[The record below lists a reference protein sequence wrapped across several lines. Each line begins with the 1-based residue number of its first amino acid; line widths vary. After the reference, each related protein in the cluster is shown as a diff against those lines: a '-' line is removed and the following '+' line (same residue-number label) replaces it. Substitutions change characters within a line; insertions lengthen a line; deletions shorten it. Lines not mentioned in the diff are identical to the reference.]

1 MKYGC
6 IGGRLTHS
14 FSREIH
20 ACLDTREYTLCELA
34 QEELTEFFRKRD
46 FLGINV
52 TIPYKEAVIPYLDGI
67 DPEAREIGAVNTIV
81 NRGGR
86 LTGYNTDVYGMRC
99 LAKSLGIDF
108 TGRKVL
114 VCGTGGTSKTAVY
127 VARSGGAAEVIRLS
141 RTGKE
146 GALSYEE
153 AYRLHTDAQIIIN
166 TTPAGMYPDGIGK
179 AAIDISRFPSLTGVI
194 DAVYNPLRS
203 ALCLSA
209 RRRGIP
215 AEGGLLMLVMQGVRA
230 SEIFTG
236 QVYSE
241 EKAGGVYK
249 KLLSE
254 KENTV
259 LIGMPG
265 CGKSTVGRLLA
276 KISGREFI
284 DTDEII
290 CQRLGTDIPT
300 VFCDMGEPYFR
311 DAESEVIKDVTRVGG
326 RIISTGGG
334 AILREG
340 NVDALRQNGRI
351 YFIDRPAEEIIPTDD
366 RPLAKSREDIARL
379 MQQRHGI
386 YISAAD
392 FVIHGGTPE
401 EIAEKIT
408 EESGLL

>member
-6 IGGRLTHS
+6 IGERLTHS

-20 ACLDTREYTLCELA
+20 ACLDTWEYELRELA
-34 QEELTEFFRKRD
+34 PGDLPRFFGERD

-52 TIPYKEAVIPYLDGI
+52 TIPYKEAVIPYLDEI
-67 DPEAREIGAVNTIV
+67 DREAREIGAVNTIV
-81 NRGGR
+81 NRGGK
-86 LTGYNTDVYGMRC
+86 LAGYNTDVYGMRC

-108 TGRKVL
+108 NGKKVL
-114 VCGTGGTSKTAVY
+114 ICGTGGTSKTAVY
-127 VARSGGAAEVIRLS
+127 VAKSGGAAETVRLS
-141 RTGKE
+141 RTKKE
-146 GALSYEE
+146 SALSYDE
-153 AYRLHTDAQIIIN
+153 AYRLHRDAQIIIN

-179 AAIDISRFPSLTGVI
+179 VAIDISRFPALEGVI

-203 ALCLSA
+203 ALCLA
-209 RRRGIP
+209 AGKRKIP
-215 AEGGLLMLVMQGVRA
+215 AQGGLLMLVMQGVRA

-236 QVYSE
+236 QTYSE

-276 KISGREFI
+276 KISGREFL
-284 DTDEII
+284 DTDDII
-290 CQRLGTDIPT
+290 CRRLGTDIPT
-300 VFCDMGEPYFR
+300 VFRDMGERYFR
-311 DAESEVIKDVTRVGG
+311 DVESEVIKDITRVGG

-334 AILREG
+334 AVLRPG

-351 YFIDRPAEEIIPTDD
+351 YFIDRPEEELIPTPD
-366 RPLAKSREDIARL
+366 RPLAKSREDIMRL
-379 MQQRHGI
+379 MHERHGI
-386 YISAAD
+386 YLSAAD
-392 FVIHGGTPE
+392 RVINGGTPE
-401 EIAEKIT
+401 EIARIIA